1 MEWEADLDDE
11 IPPPMRFERRR
22 ERRNAASIKV
32 TMTVLNGPGAGQTKE
47 LVTRDTSFGGV
58 SFTTDQPLSIGQSCQ
73 LFLQNPDLTIARFV
87 AQVIRSRTNGEGN
100 YEVAMMFKRQLAA

>member
-1 MEWEADLDDE
+1 
-11 IPPPMRFERRR
+11 
-22 ERRNAASIKV
+22 
-32 TMTVLNGPGAGQTKE
+32 
-47 LVTRDTSFGGV
+47 V

-87 AQVIRSRTNGEGN
+87 AQVIRSRTNSEGT